1 MSRILKSLAL
11 LLLLLMAQQG
21 AVVHDLSHLARADS
35 PGLNIEAGINDASCA
50 LCPAFAQAGTPAFS
64 HSFHL
69 PSLLRASPDITA
81 APLHA
86 AIDSAVPRPRSRGPP
101 V

>member
-1 MSRILKSLAL
+1 MNRIVKSLAL

-21 AVVHDLSHLARADS
+21 AVLHDLSHLARAAS
-35 PGLNIEAGINDASCA
+35 PGLDVDAGINDAACA
-50 LCPAFAQAGTPAFS
+50 LCPAFAQAGAPAFS

-69 PSLLRASPDITA
+69 PSLFRTSPDVTA
-81 APLHA
+81 APLNA
-86 AIDSAVPRPRSRGPP
+86 AIDSAAPRPRSRGPP